1 MGNTFHFKAFR
12 TAGQRKADVNDTN
25 RIYTVFL
32 RKDAISRSLVPM
44 TFRQIASCQNDQRVR
59 TLCLQNRIGTALQ
72 LSNA

>member
-1 MGNTFHFKAFR
+1 M
-12 TAGQRKADVNDTN
+12 NDTN

-32 RKDAISRSLVPM
+32 REDAISRSLVPM